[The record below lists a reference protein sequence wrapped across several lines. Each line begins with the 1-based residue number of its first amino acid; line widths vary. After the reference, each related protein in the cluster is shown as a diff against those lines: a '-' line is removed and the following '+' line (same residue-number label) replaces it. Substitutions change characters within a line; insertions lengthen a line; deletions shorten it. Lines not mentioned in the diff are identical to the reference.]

1 MFLLRVA
8 TEAHLAEGVNCY
20 ERGTRLSVD
29 SNGRLRF
36 DSYEVDRKSGKL
48 FRNGWPV
55 KIQPQPLRVLGILL
69 EHPGEIV
76 SRDHLRARVWGD
88 TTFVEFD
95 QGLNYCVR
103 QIRLALGDRAS
114 APRYIEAV
122 PKQGYRFIA
131 GVAEVGSDPG
141 YSSPSKTADTEPI
154 LSSNQSDVPGSGVPN
169 GAHATRWRSSLAA
182 AVVIAAFGVAWAV
195 YHRSVNRGIPGAPKS
210 LAVLPLKNLSGDPSQ
225 DYLAEGMTEE
235 LIGRLAGIHDLR
247 VISRTSVMRFKDT
260 KLSVLEIAKALR
272 VDALVEGSVTR
283 ESNRIRVHAQ
293 LIRGANEEQFW
304 SEIYDREMTDVLSLE
319 SDVAQSVAQKVEVT
333 VSGQEHSRLATS
345 RYVAPKVYECYL
357 KGELGTQNSR
367 ADLDRSRAFFEEAI
381 RTDPTFAPAY
391 VGLANTYRDLATIF
405 MGARPADMRPK
416 VLSAASKALELDPN
430 LAEAHALVA
439 DVYQQC
445 WRWKEAETEY
455 QRALSFKPN
464 DPAARLGYAKWLL
477 CQGRINEALAWARSA
492 RELDPFGTAG
502 DYIAWILFN
511 ARRYDEAI
519 REVQSILAVHPDS
532 ATAHWYMG
540 FALIGKQQPE
550 KAIPEL
556 AKTVALTH
564 RSPGSLELLAA
575 AYGYGGHR
583 TEALRLI
590 EELELRRKES
600 YVPAG
605 AFINP
610 YLALRDY
617 KAALSAFESAYKE
630 QSNILQFVKV
640 QPFFDPVRGDPRFK
654 DLARRVGLTETAQIA
669 LP

>member
-1 MFLLRVA
+1 M
-8 TEAHLAEGVNCY
+8 G
-20 ERGTRLSVD
+20 VD

-36 DSYEVDRKSGKL
+36 DDYEVDRESGKL

-76 SRDHLRARVWGD
+76 SRDQLRARVWGD
-88 TTFVEFD
+88 TTFVEYD

-103 QIRLALGDRAS
+103 QIRLALRDRAS

-131 GVAEVGSDPG
+131 SVAGMGSDSQHCLPCE
-141 YSSPSKTADTEPI
+141 TADAEPI
-154 LSSNQSDVPGSGVPN
+154 LSSDQPNTPGSSVPN
-169 GAHATRWRSSLAA
+169 RAHPTPWRRLIAAA
-182 AVVIAAFGVAWAV
+182 AVIAALGVGWAV
-195 YHRSVNRGIPGAPKS
+195 YHRSVNLRSPAAPKS

-260 KLSVLEIAKALR
+260 KLSIMEIARMLR

-283 ESNRIRVHAQ
+283 EGSRIRVHAQ
-293 LIRGANEEQFW
+293 LIRGVNDEQFW
-304 SEIYDREMTDVLSLE
+304 SETYDREMTDVLSLE

-333 VSGQEHSRLATS
+333 VSGQEHSRLATT
-345 RYVAPKVYECYL
+345 RYVTPEVYECYL
-357 KGELGTQNSR
+357 KGNLETQNSR

-381 RTDPTFAPAY
+381 RKDPTFAPAY
-391 VGLANTYRDLATIF
+391 VGLANTYTNLGTIF
-405 MGARPADMRPK
+405 MGARPADMRSK
-416 VLSAASKALELDPN
+416 VLSAATKALELDPN
-430 LAEAHALVA
+430 LAEAHALIA
-439 DVYQQC
+439 NVYQQR
-445 WRWKEAETEY
+445 WRWKEAEAEY
-455 QRALSFKPN
+455 KEALVFKPN
-464 DPAARLGYAKWLL
+464 DPAARLGYAIWLL
-477 CQGRINEALAWARSA
+477 CQARTDEALAWARSA
-492 RELDPFGTAG
+492 RELDPFGTAWVS
-502 DYIAWILFN
+502 IAWILFN
-511 ARRYDEAI
+511 ARRYDEVI
-519 REVQSILAVHPDS
+519 REVQSVLAVHPDS
-532 ATAHWYMG
+532 AAARWYMG
-540 FALIGKQQPE
+540 FAWIGKQQPE
-550 KAIPEL
+550 RAIPEL
-556 AKTVALTH
+556 LKTVDLTH
-564 RSPGSLELLAA
+564 RSPGSLELLAT
-575 AYGYGGHR
+575 AYGYEGHR

-590 EELELRRKES
+590 EELELRRREG

-617 KAALSAFESAYKE
+617 NAALSAFESAYEE

-654 DLARRVGLTETAQIA
+654 DLVRRVGLSANAQIA
-669 LP
+669 SP